1 MGIKR
6 IILLGSTGSIGTQT
20 LDIVRENPDKF
31 KVVALTCKN
40 RIDSLIEQIQEF
52 KPEAVCVGN
61 KEAAAQ
67 VSAAFPAIEV
77 NIGDNGLREIVKVDA
92 DIVLNALMGISGM
105 APTYEAILTGKD
117 IALANKE
124 TLVAGGSLIMELASE
139 KGIKILPVDS
149 EHSAI
154 FQCLEGNSGR
164 KVRRIL
170 LTASGG
176 PFRGYSLEQL
186 EKVSLQEALHHPKWS
201 MGRKITIDSATM
213 MNKGLEV
220 IEAIPISLALRYP
233 SRLHYSGKSL
243 NMFTEGSTLHFE
255 KPDTNVF
262 ECLSMAYEAIENGGS
277 YPILLNGANEE
288 LVAMILDGKIDFL
301 DIQRS
306 LRRLMDEHKSVKPQ
320 TIEDILEIDK
330 EARARA
336 KELFK

>member
-52 KPEAVCVGN
+52 KPEAVCVEN

-176 PFRGYSLEQL
+176 PFR
-186 EKVSLQEALHHPKWS
+186 
-201 MGRKITIDSATM
+201 
-213 MNKGLEV
+213 
-220 IEAIPISLALRYP
+220 
-233 SRLHYSGKSL
+233 
-243 NMFTEGSTLHFE
+243 
-255 KPDTNVF
+255 
-262 ECLSMAYEAIENGGS
+262 
-277 YPILLNGANEE
+277 
-288 LVAMILDGKIDFL
+288 
-301 DIQRS
+301 
-306 LRRLMDEHKSVKPQ
+306 
-320 TIEDILEIDK
+320 
-330 EARARA
+330 
-336 KELFK
+336 